1 MAKIKVKQYS
11 QKEFSQTMKGLTAH
25 KLWDMDKKQ
34 LEKFLTVESKRIS
47 KNIENLIASGYG
59 DYSPLLARRF
69 DPEYDRTLPKPIS
82 MKEAKAM
89 TIQELRNQITELSFI
104 AKSQTSTIRGTKKY
118 LKEFTAKT
126 GRNATTLS
134 PDDWKKIREKIEES
148 PYGSSEIIAT
158 YDEQGSK
165 DDASYH
171 NEWDER
177 IKMAEQARNERE
189 QTKGTTF
196 KVR

>member
-1 MAKIKVKQYS
+1 MAKNS
-11 QKEFSQTMKGLTAH
+11 QKGYSRTMKGLTAH
-25 KLWDMDKKQ
+25 ALWDMDKKQ

-69 DPEYDRTLPKPIS
+69 DPEYDRTLPKPVS

-126 GRNATTLS
+126 GRSATALS
-134 PDDWKKIREKIEES
+134 PADWKKIREKIEES

-158 YDEQGSK
+158 YDEQGAQ
-165 DDASYH
+165 DDVSYH
-171 NEWDER
+171 NDWDER
-177 IKMAEQARNERE
+177 IKMAEQARAERE
-189 QTKGTTF
+189 QSKGTTF